1 MVLVKAKCEE
11 ILGPLS
17 AVSGIIERRHTLPI
31 LSNVLI
37 DRSGDVLSF
46 LATDIEIQ
54 IRARSAAKADG
65 EARAVTVGARK
76 LLDILR
82 ALPEGVEVTLQQQDK
97 RLLVKA
103 GKSRFTLQ
111 TLPAEDFPKLAKPEG
126 ETARFTL
133 SQKALRRLLGLV
145 QYSMAQQDI
154 RYYLNGL
161 LMVAEDKQLKVVAT
175 DGHRLAFA
183 SLKLAADLPRQEVI
197 VPRKTVLELSKLLGD
212 VDDEVKIELSATQA
226 SFTFGSI
233 ELVSKLVD
241 GKFPD
246 YTRVIPTGHKNKLQ
260 IEREPLRQALQRA
273 AILSNEKFRGV
284 RWVLS
289 DGSLKI
295 VSSNAEQEEAHEE
308 LEVKYSG
315 DALDIGFNVNYLL
328 DVLNN
333 VGGSAVDCAFGD
345 SSSSALLSY
354 ASEKDFKY
362 VVMPMRIR
370 IGRSRKA
377 SARIERL
384 RLGLHQ
390 GSEGPGGRP
399 QAARDVHRRH
409 VRRHRAAPHGFRGG
423 RQRRRRSA
431 GRLLRRNHGD
441 DPHRQLHLGPRQR
454 ARHSDR
460 HQG

>member
-1 MVLVKAKCEE
+1 MVLVKAKRDE

-37 DRSGDVLSF
+37 DRSAEALSF

-54 IRARSAAKADG
+54 ILARSAAGLAG

-76 LLDILR
+76 LVDILR

-111 TLPAEDFPKLAKPEG
+111 TLPAEDFPRLAKPSG
-126 ETARFTL
+126 EVARFAL
-133 SQKALRRLLGLV
+133 GQKALRRLLGLV
-145 QYSMAQQDI
+145 QYAMAQQDI

-161 LMVAEDKQLKVVAT
+161 LMVVEEKQLKLVAT
-175 DGHRLAFA
+175 DGHRLAYA
-183 SLKLAADLPRQEVI
+183 ALKLAADLPRQEVI
-197 VPRKTVLELSKLLGD
+197 VPRKTVLELTKLLAD
-212 VDDEVKIELSATQA
+212 NDEEVRIELAPTQA
-226 SFTFGSI
+226 AFSFGTL

-246 YTRVIPTGHKNKLQ
+246 YTRVIPTTHKNKLQ
-260 IEREPLRQALQRA
+260 LEREPLRQALLRA

-333 VGGSAVDCAFGD
+333 VSGSAIDCAFGD

-362 VVMPMRIR
+362 VVMPMRI
-370 IGRSRKA
+370 
-377 SARIERL
+377 
-384 RLGLHQ
+384 
-390 GSEGPGGRP
+390 
-399 QAARDVHRRH
+399 
-409 VRRHRAAPHGFRGG
+409 
-423 RQRRRRSA
+423 
-431 GRLLRRNHGD
+431 
-441 DPHRQLHLGPRQR
+441 
-454 ARHSDR
+454 
-460 HQG
+460 

>member
-1 MVLVKAKCEE
+1 MVLVKAKRDE
-11 ILGPLS
+11 ILNPLS

-37 DRSGDVLSF
+37 DRSASAVSF

-54 IRARSAAKADG
+54 ITARSTLTASG
-65 EARAVTVGARK
+65 EARAITVGARK
-76 LLDILR
+76 LVDILR
-82 ALPEGVEVTLQQQDK
+82 ALPESAEVTLDQQEK

-111 TLPAEDFPKLAKPEG
+111 TMPAEDFPRLAKPAG
-126 ETARFTL
+126 EVARFAL
-133 SQKALRRLLGLV
+133 PQKALRRLLGLV
-145 QYSMAQQDI
+145 QYAMAQQDI

-161 LMVAEDKQLKVVAT
+161 LMVVEEKQLKLVAT

-183 SLKLAADLPRQEVI
+183 SLKLDADLPRQEVI
-197 VPRKTVLELSKLLGD
+197 VPRKTVLELSKLLAD
-212 VDDEVKIELSATQA
+212 TDDEVKIEVSPAQA
-226 SFTFGSI
+226 AFSFGSI

-246 YTRVIPTGHKNKLQ
+246 YTRVIPTQHKNRLQ
-260 IEREPLRQALQRA
+260 IEREALRQALQRA

-284 RWVLS
+284 RWVLA

-308 LEVKYSG
+308 IEVKYSG

-333 VGGSAVDCAFGD
+333 VSGAEIECAFGD
-345 SSSSALLSY
+345 SSSSALISY

-362 VVMPMRIR
+362 VVMPMRI
-370 IGRSRKA
+370 
-377 SARIERL
+377 
-384 RLGLHQ
+384 
-390 GSEGPGGRP
+390 
-399 QAARDVHRRH
+399 
-409 VRRHRAAPHGFRGG
+409 
-423 RQRRRRSA
+423 
-431 GRLLRRNHGD
+431 
-441 DPHRQLHLGPRQR
+441 
-454 ARHSDR
+454 
-460 HQG
+460 

>member
-1 MVLVKAKCEE
+1 MVLVKAKRDE

-37 DRSGDVLSF
+37 ERSADALSF

-54 IRARSAAKADG
+54 ILARSAGGLAG

-76 LLDILR
+76 LVDILR
-82 ALPEGVEVTLQQQDK
+82 ALPEGSEVTLQQQDK

-111 TLPAEDFPKLAKPEG
+111 TLPAEDFPRLAKPAG
-126 ETARFTL
+126 EVARFAL
-133 SQKALRRLLGLV
+133 GQKALRRLLGLV
-145 QYSMAQQDI
+145 QYAMAQQDI

-161 LMVAEDKQLKVVAT
+161 LMVVEDKQLKLVAT
-175 DGHRLAFA
+175 DGHRLAYA
-183 SLKLAADLPRQEVI
+183 SLALAADLPRQEVI
-197 VPRKTVLELSKLLGD
+197 VPRKTVLELAKLLAD
-212 VDDEVKIELSATQA
+212 SDDEVKIELAATQA
-226 SFTFGSI
+226 AFSFGTV

-246 YTRVIPTGHKNKLQ
+246 YTRVIPTTHKNKLQ
-260 IEREPLRQALQRA
+260 IEREPLRQALMRA

-333 VGGSAVDCAFGD
+333 VSGSAVDCAFGD

-354 ASEKDFKY
+354 TSEQDFKY
-362 VVMPMRIR
+362 VVMPMRI
-370 IGRSRKA
+370 
-377 SARIERL
+377 
-384 RLGLHQ
+384 
-390 GSEGPGGRP
+390 
-399 QAARDVHRRH
+399 
-409 VRRHRAAPHGFRGG
+409 
-423 RQRRRRSA
+423 
-431 GRLLRRNHGD
+431 
-441 DPHRQLHLGPRQR
+441 
-454 ARHSDR
+454 
-460 HQG
+460 